1 MIPEWK
7 KMEMGEGS
15 VKGLVFHASE
25 AEADGQHGKGEDEEA
40 GDSKYGRPGVE
51 PARREVQ
58 KVCQPLGPEREE
70 GSRVVREGA

>member
-1 MIPEWK
+1 MLEVPLL
-7 KMEMGEGS
+7 G

-40 GDSKYGRPGVE
+40 VTPNTAAQALN

-58 KVCQPLGPEREE
+58 KVCQPLGPKWEE
-70 GSRVVREGA
+70 GSRVVGEGA